1 MTEQQPTPQGKLD
14 DLVEELEHTAIRL
27 RSGELDS
34 DEAASAVE
42 RCADLASQLGSELD
56 AQARAVA
63 SDEPPGQERLL

>member
-1 MTEQQPTPQGKLD
+1 MNDQPTPSSKLD
-14 DLVEELEHTAIRL
+14 ALMEELEHTAIRL

-42 RCADLASQLGSELD
+42 RCADLASHLGGELD
-56 AQARAVA
+56 LQARAAA

>member
-1 MTEQQPTPQGKLD
+1 MNDQPTPSSKLD
-14 DLVEELEHTAIRL
+14 ALVEELEHTAIRL

-42 RCADLASQLGSELD
+42 RCADLASQLGGELD
-56 AQARAVA
+56 VQARAVA